1 MTWMP
6 LQTDYTCSR
15 PFYELLA
22 ETVSHPDRIFDW
34 VFCPYTIGG
43 LGLSGVG
50 LIVLATGFV
59 GLKNWSESLTLP
71 LTWLVLVGPVMAA
84 ALLPG
89 NVLRRIAAVVTLG
102 VALLFI
108 GLYWWW
114 GRS

>member
-1 MTWMP
+1 MNP
-6 LQTDYTCSR
+6 LQVSYTCSR

-43 LGLSGVG
+43 LGLTGVG
-50 LIVLATGFV
+50 LIVLATGFI
-59 GLKNWSESLTLP
+59 GIKNWSESFVLP
-71 LTWLVLVGPVMAA
+71 IAWLALVGPVLAVVM
-84 ALLPG
+84 LPG
-89 NVLRRIAAVVTLG
+89 NVLRRLAAAATLG
-102 VALLFI
+102 FVLMFI